1 MNVAEKIAYWV
12 DTAEYDL
19 ETADAMLRTKRY
31 LYVGFMCHQA
41 VEKMLKADFW
51 AKQKD
56 MPPYIHH
63 LKRLAEG
70 SGILSNLSDE
80 QLDLIEELIPM
91 NIEGRYPS
99 YKDSLFKSLSQSRCE
114 NIILK
119 TKMLCSWIKAQF

>member
-1 MNVAEKIAYWV
+1 MNVTENIAYWV
-12 DTAEYDL
+12 SIAEYDL
-19 ETADAMLRTKRY
+19 ETAHAMLRTKRY

-51 AKQKD
+51 AKNET
-56 MPPYIHH
+56 MPPYVHH

-70 SGILSNLSDE
+70 SGILSKLSEE

-99 YKDSLFKSLSQSRCE
+99 YKDDLFKSLSESRCKS
-114 NIILK
+114 IILR
-119 TKMLCSWIKAQF
+119 TEALCSWIKKQL